1 MGNTCGDLSDES
13 RKNAE
18 IERYLAEQKKA
29 TKDEVKLLL
38 LGAGESGKSTIF
50 KQMKILQKK
59 GAAGF
64 SKEELQSYKYIVF
77 GNCVTQMK
85 VLVGAAAKLN
95 IPLNSTE
102 NEIRAT
108 RLANV
113 PPGGD
118 SWNLELAQDIREL
131 WKDTGI
137 QKTYEA
143 RDENYQLNDSAAYFF
158 DNINRFMEPGYIP
171 TQADV
176 LRARVRSTG
185 IEEAEFT
192 FEDIT
197 FRMCDV
203 GGQRSERRKWI
214 HCFEA
219 VTAVIFCVALSEYD
233 QKLRED
239 ETQNR
244 MKESLVLFDEV
255 CNSQFFKNTNFII
268 FFNKTDLF
276 KEKITRVELNKT
288 FPSYTGGPNFDAASS
303 FIRQRFLELN
313 QTTKVIYTHF
323 TCAISTEN
331 VEVVFKCVK
340 DTLLKRVLTDT
351 VMY

>member
-1 MGNTCGDLSDES
+1 MGQACPGGNSEADK
-13 RKNAE
+13 RHQA
-18 IERYLAEQKKA
+18 IEKYLRGTKEQMR
-29 TKDEVKLLL
+29 DEVKLLL
-38 LGAGESGKSTIF
+38 LGPGESGKSTIF

-59 GAAGF
+59 GGF
-64 SKEELQSYKYIVF
+64 SKEELQSYKYIVY

-85 VLVGAAAKLN
+85 VLVSATTKLN
-95 IPLNSTE
+95 ISISAE
-102 NEIRAT
+102 NEQRAA
-108 RLANV
+108 RLTNV

-118 SWNLELAQDIREL
+118 SWSLELAQDIKAL
-131 WKDTGI
+131 WSDSGI
-137 QKTYEA
+137 KQTYA
-143 RDENYQLNDSAAYFF
+143 SRDENYQLNDSAAYFF
-158 DNINRFMEPGYIP
+158 DNIDRFMDPGYVP
-171 TQADV
+171 TKDDV

-214 HCFEA
+214 HCFES

-244 MKESLVLFDEV
+244 MKESIILFDEV

-276 KEKITRVELNKT
+276 KEKIQRVDLSKT
-288 FPSYTGGPNFDAASS
+288 FPSYTGGPSFENASA

-313 QTTKVIYTHF
+313 QTSKVIYTHF

-331 VEVVFKCVK
+331 VEVVFRCVK
-340 DTLLKRVLTDT
+340 DTLLKRVLND
-351 VMY
+351 VAMY